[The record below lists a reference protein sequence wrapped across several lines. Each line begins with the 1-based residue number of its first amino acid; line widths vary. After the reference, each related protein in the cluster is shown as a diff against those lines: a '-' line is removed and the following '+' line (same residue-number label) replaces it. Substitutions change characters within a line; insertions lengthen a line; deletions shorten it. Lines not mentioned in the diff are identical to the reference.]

1 MMPLPCVMG
10 LSLRDALH
18 LLEQAGRRR
27 IRVVDVTLGRGQS
40 WPEVRVVR
48 VDGDTQPT
56 LTVCR
61 FPEAKQ

>member
-1 MMPLPCVMG
+1 MMPLPCVIG
-10 LSLRDALH
+10 LSLKDALC

-27 IRVVDVTLGRGQS
+27 FRVVDVTLGRGQS

-48 VDGDTQPT
+48 VDGDAQPV

-61 FPEAKQ
+61 FPEARQ